1 MKRMKKFIGIL
12 LFVLTFGLASTITI
26 PQIGTCVDVQAANP
40 FIQKNVSYY
49 LYENQRP
56 SGGFIIVYDPL
67 PNGKISNIKNSN
79 PNVVKVELDEQFGA
93 IRVNV
98 LKEGTSKVSFRYARK
113 TFTQKITV
121 VKYEDPCKSFKIGST
136 NYTKYFKKSRH
147 FNHNN

>member
-1 MKRMKKFIGIL
+1 MKKIRKFMMVLATLVLVLGLTNIG
-12 LFVLTFGLASTITI
+12 VSK
-26 PQIGTCVDVQAANP
+26 VQAANP

-79 PNVVKVELDEQFGA
+79 PDVVKVELDEQFGA

-98 LKEGTSKVSFRYARK
+98 LKEGTSKVSFLICR
-113 TFTQKITV
+113 
-121 VKYEDPCKSFKIGST
+121 KSF
-136 NYTKYFKKSRH
+136 YTEDYNSEI
-147 FNHNN
+147 

>member
-1 MKRMKKFIGIL
+1 MNLRWCTGSK
-12 LFVLTFGLASTITI
+12 S
-26 PQIGTCVDVQAANP
+26 

-79 PNVVKVELDEQFGA
+79 PDVVKVELDEQFGA

-98 LKEGTSKVSFRYARK
+98 LKEGTSKVSFRYAGK
-113 TFTQKITV
+113 AFTQKITV

-136 NYTKYFKKSRH
+136 NYTKYFKNPDISIIIIGRKILQQL
-147 FNHNN
+147 